1 MGMSDFLCPRCSN
14 SNPLYIGYL
23 KGMPYCRLCVG
34 FNGEEAPKQYRKPSI
49 SPIVLNF
56 KLSDDQL
63 AISNKVRENFKN
75 GIDTLIYA
83 VCGAGKTELVYGVI
97 ADALRAGKNVGFAL
111 PRRDVV
117 IELYYRLK
125 EAFPSD
131 KVIAVYGGHTKDLL
145 GDIVVLTT
153 HQIYRYPSFFDLLIM
168 DEIDAFPFKGS
179 DILHAFYEKSLKGR
193 VVLMSATPSIELI
206 EEFKTDGHD
215 VLELKTRFH
224 RHEIPV
230 PKVVLGFK
238 IVLLF
243 KLIRTLKSLL
253 SKNKPVFVFSPTIA
267 ECEKLFGVLKI
278 FVPGGT
284 SVHSKDKNREIK
296 IKKFKSNA
304 LKYLVTT
311 SILERGITVKDLQV
325 LVFNSD
331 NESIYDSGTLG
342 HLSGRVGRKWYAP
355 GGEENFFA
363 GKRTKSIDTCIRSIK
378 ECNKCL

>member
-1 MGMSDFLCPRCSN
+1 MSDFLCPRCSN
-14 SNPLYIGYL
+14 SNQTYIGYL
-23 KGMPYCRLCVG
+23 NGRPYCRLCVG
-34 FNGEEAPKQYRKPSI
+34 FNGEEAPKQCRKPSL

-63 AISNKVRENFKN
+63 AISNKVRENFQK

-97 ADALRAGKNVGFAL
+97 ADALRSGKNVGFAL

-131 KVIAVYGGHTKDLL
+131 KVIAVYGGHTRDLV
-145 GDIVVLTT
+145 GDIIVLTT

-179 DILHAFYEKSLKGR
+179 DILHAFYQKSIKGR
-193 VVLMSATPSIELI
+193 VVLMSATPSKEIIDEFS
-206 EEFKTDGHD
+206 EEGHE

-230 PKVVLGFK
+230 PKVILGFK
-238 IVLLF
+238 LSLF
-243 KLIRTLKSLL
+243 VKLVIKLKEFLAQ
-253 SKNKPVFVFSPTIA
+253 NKPVFVFAPTIA
-267 ECEKLFGVLKI
+267 ECEKLYRFVRF
-278 FVPGGT
+278 FVPNGT
-284 SVHSKDKNREIK
+284 SVHSKDKNRELK
-296 IKKFKSNA
+296 IKKFKTNE
-304 LKYLVTT
+304 LKYLITT

-325 LVFNSD
+325 LVFNAD
-331 NESIYDSGTLG
+331 KESIYDSATLVQI
-342 HLSGRVGRKWYAP
+342 SGRVGRKWDAP
-355 GGEENFFA
+355 EGEVIFYA
-363 GKRTKSIDTCIRSIK
+363 GKRTKSIDTCIQSIK